1 MNDFCRCTS
10 AGVQPAEFKQV
21 FENGAM
27 SESPPWNKKE
37 STMLRKLAA
46 ALLATALIAGPAVAQ
61 SNSPTTPSAPVAQT
75 APAAPMAS
83 TPAAKP
89 TAKTT
94 KAAKHTAK
102 HVRKHASRTKKSAAK
117 HQARH
122 VKSSATRHAGAA
134 KSGTQS

>member
-10 AGVQPAEFKQV
+10 ARIQPAEFKHV

-27 SESPPWNKKE
+27 LESPPWNKKE

-46 ALLATALIAGPAVAQ
+46 ALVATALIAGPAIAQ
-61 SNSPTTPSAPVAQT
+61 SNSTATPSAPAAQT

-83 TPAAKP
+83 APAAKP
-89 TAKTT
+89 TVKTT
-94 KAAKHTAK
+94 KAAK
-102 HVRKHASRTKKSAAK
+102 HVRKHASRTKKSPAK

-122 VKSSATRHAGAA
+122 VKSSTTRRAGAA
-134 KSGTQS
+134 KSGTPS